1 MKDVIGEGDGE
12 DMLAEDVEI
21 VYPLMKV
28 GVVLGENV
36 VEAVNSGYSQ
46 YIPQQGLVFINNR
59 G

>member
-1 MKDVIGEGDGE
+1 MIGEGDGE